1 MATSKYCGFAYARCA
16 LDYLKTVPKKI
27 RRQIVKHVENL
38 ANDPYPPTAKLVQ
51 GMSDGEDKVY
61 RIRSGDYRIL
71 YVVRGIIVVVLDI
84 DHRKDVYR

>member
-1 MATSKYCGFAYARCA
+1 MSRYCGFAYDPRS

-27 RRQIVKHVENL
+27 RKQIVAKVQRL
-38 ANDPYPPTAKLVQ
+38 ANDPYPPTAKLLQ
-51 GMSDGEDKVY
+51 GMQDGEERVY

-71 YVVRGIIVVVLDI
+71 YVVRGVIVIILDI